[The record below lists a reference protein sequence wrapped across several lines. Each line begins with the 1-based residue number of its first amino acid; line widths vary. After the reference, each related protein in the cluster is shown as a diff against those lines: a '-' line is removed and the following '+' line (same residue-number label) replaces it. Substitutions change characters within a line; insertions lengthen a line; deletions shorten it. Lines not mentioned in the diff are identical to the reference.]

1 MKKAL
6 CIILSM
12 MILFVTFAACGD
24 KEDENFEY
32 VTDANGE
39 VVTNADGVKQTQPV
53 TTTEA
58 DGTNASTTG
67 GSKGDSSSTK
77 PSSGSNNSTPLAP
90 DLENFNPNASKEDLL
105 DEGTKVQKTTL
116 RDDIIA
122 KTIKGKKFTMTMT
135 VLGQGTEIPTTVTM
149 DGDKFAAKLNLNG
162 MDSKVISKD
171 GKTYVAFNYSGMKMY
186 METES
191 EAMGMED
198 IMTPQ
203 AGADQKYVKTTTVK
217 DGDKNLTCEE
227 YKTDDGVVTKFY
239 FEGKKW
245 VRQETIDGDTISI
258 CEIKDFKGTVD
269 NSIFDLNGYT
279 KLDEKAL
286 AAMGGGM

>member
-1 MKKAL
+1 MKKSL

-12 MILFVTFAACGD
+12 MLLLFTFAACGD
-24 KEDENFEY
+24 KKDENFEY

-53 TTTEA
+53 TTDTNGTDA
-58 DGTNASTTG
+58 STAGSSKVDGTTNPT
-67 GSKGDSSSTK
+67 
-77 PSSGSNNSTPLAP
+77 SGSNGVTPVAP

-122 KTIKGKKFTMTMT
+122 KTIKDKKFTMTMT

-186 METES
+186 METDSES
-191 EAMGMED
+191 IGMED

-217 DGDKNLTCEE
+217 DGDKKLTCEE
-227 YKTDDGVVTKFY
+227 YKTDDGIVTKFY

-258 CEIKDFKGTVD
+258 CEIKDFKNTVD
-269 NSIFDLNGYT
+269 NSVFDLTGYT

>member
-12 MILFVTFAACGD
+12 MILLVTFAACGD

-32 VTDANGE
+32 VTNANGE
-39 VVTNADGVKQTQPV
+39 VVTNEDGVKQTQPV
-53 TTTEA
+53 TTDANGTDA
-58 DGTNASTTG
+58 STAGSSKVDGT
-67 GSKGDSSSTK
+67 TK
-77 PSSGSNNSTPLAP
+77 PTSGSNGTIPTVP

-122 KTIKGKKFTMTMT
+122 KTIKDKKFTMTMT

-149 DGDKFAAKLNLNG
+149 DGDKFGATLNLNG
-162 MDSKVISKD
+162 IDSKVINKD
-171 GKTYVAFNYSGMKMY
+171 GKTYVAFNFSGMKMY
-186 METES
+186 LETES
-191 EAMGMED
+191 ESIGMED

-203 AGADQKYVKTTTVK
+203 AGDDQKYVKTTTVK
-217 DGDKNLTCEE
+217 DNGKTYTCEE
-227 YKTDDGVVTKFY
+227 YKTDDGIVTKFY

-258 CEIKDFKGTVD
+258 CEIKDFKNTVD
-269 NSIFDLNGYT
+269 NSVFDLKGYT

>member
-12 MILFVTFAACGD
+12 MILLVTFAACGD

-32 VTDANGE
+32 VTNANGE
-39 VVTNADGVKQTQPV
+39 VVTNEDGVKQTQPV
-53 TTTEA
+53 TTTDA
-58 DGTNASTTG
+58 DGTDASTA
-67 GSKGDSSSTK
+67 GSSKADGTTN
-77 PSSGSNNSTPLAP
+77 PTSGSNGTIPTVP

-122 KTIKGKKFTMTMT
+122 KTIKDKKFTMTMT

-149 DGDKFAAKLNLNG
+149 DGDKFGATLNLNG
-162 MDSKVISKD
+162 IDSKVINKD
-171 GKTYVAFNYSGMKMY
+171 GKTYVAFNFSGMKMY
-186 METES
+186 LETES
-191 EAMGMED
+191 ESIGMED

-203 AGADQKYVKTTTVK
+203 AGDDQKYVKTTTVK
-217 DGDKNLTCEE
+217 DNGKTYTCEE
-227 YKTDDGVVTKFY
+227 YKTDDGIVTKFY

-258 CEIKDFKGTVD
+258 CEIKDFKNTVD
-269 NSIFDLNGYT
+269 NSVFDLKGYT

>member
-12 MILFVTFAACGD
+12 MILLVTFAACGD

-53 TTTEA
+53 TTTDTNGADASTAGSSKA
-58 DGTNASTTG
+58 DGTTNPT
-67 GSKGDSSSTK
+67 
-77 PSSGSNNSTPLAP
+77 SGSNGVTPIAP

-116 RDDIIA
+116 RDDVIV
-122 KTIKGKKFTMTMT
+122 KTIKDKKFTMTMT

-149 DGDKFAAKLNLNG
+149 DGDNFGATLNLNG
-162 MDSKVISKD
+162 MDSKVINKD

-186 METES
+186 LETES
-191 EAMGMED
+191 ESVGMED

-203 AGADQKYVKTTTVK
+203 AGDDQKYVKTTTVK
-217 DGDKNLTCEE
+217 DGGKTLTCEE
-227 YKTDDGVVTKFY
+227 YKTDDGIVTKFY

-258 CEIKDFKGTVD
+258 CEIKDFKNTVD
-269 NSIFDLNGYT
+269 NSVFDLKGYT

>member
-12 MILFVTFAACGD
+12 MILLVTFAACGD

-32 VTDANGE
+32 VTDTNGE
-39 VVTNADGVKQTQPV
+39 VVTNEDGVKQTQPV
-53 TTTEA
+53 TTT
-58 DGTNASTTG
+58 DTNGTDASTA
-67 GSKGDSSSTK
+67 GSSKVDGATN
-77 PSSGSNNSTPLAP
+77 PTSGSNGVTPIAP

-122 KTIKGKKFTMTMT
+122 KTIKDKKFTMTMT

-149 DGDKFAAKLNLNG
+149 DGDKFGATLNLNG
-162 MDSKVISKD
+162 IDSKVINKD

-191 EAMGMED
+191 ESIGMED

-203 AGADQKYVKTTTVK
+203 AGDDQKYVKTTTVK
-217 DGDKNLTCEE
+217 DNGKTYTCEE
-227 YKTDDGVVTKFY
+227 YKTDDGIVTKFY

-258 CEIKDFKGTVD
+258 CEIKDFKNTVD
-269 NSIFDLNGYT
+269 NSVFDLKGYT

-286 AAMGGGM
+286 AALGGGM

>member
-12 MILFVTFAACGD
+12 MILLVTFAACGD

-32 VTDANGE
+32 VTNANGE
-39 VVTNADGVKQTQPV
+39 VVTNEDGVKQTQPV
-53 TTTEA
+53 TTDTN
-58 DGTNASTTG
+58 GTNASTA
-67 GSKGDSSSTK
+67 GSSKVDGTTN
-77 PSSGSNNSTPLAP
+77 PTSGSNGVTPIAP

-116 RDDIIA
+116 RDDVIV
-122 KTIKGKKFTMTMT
+122 KTIKDKKFTMTMT

-149 DGDKFAAKLNLNG
+149 DGDNFGATLNLNG
-162 MDSKVISKD
+162 MDSKVINKD

-186 METES
+186 LETES
-191 EAMGMED
+191 ESVGMED

-203 AGADQKYVKTTTVK
+203 AGDDQKYVKTTTVK
-217 DGDKNLTCEE
+217 DGGKTLTCEE
-227 YKTDDGVVTKFY
+227 YKTDDGIVTKFY

-258 CEIKDFKGTVD
+258 CEIKDFKNTVD
-269 NSIFDLNGYT
+269 NSVFDLKGYT

>member
-1 MKKAL
+1 MKKSL

-12 MILFVTFAACGD
+12 MLLLFTFAACGD
-24 KEDENFEY
+24 KKDENFEY

-53 TTTEA
+53 TTDTNGTDA
-58 DGTNASTTG
+58 STAGSSKVDGTTNPT
-67 GSKGDSSSTK
+67 
-77 PSSGSNNSTPLAP
+77 SGSNGVTPVAP

-122 KTIKGKKFTMTMT
+122 KTIKDKKFTMTMT

-191 EAMGMED
+191 ESIGMED

-217 DGDKNLTCEE
+217 DGDKKLTCEE
-227 YKTDDGVVTKFY
+227 YKTDDGIVTKFY

-258 CEIKDFKGTVD
+258 CEIKDFKNTVD
-269 NSIFDLNGYT
+269 NSVFDLTGYT

>member
-12 MILFVTFAACGD
+12 MILLATFAACGD

-53 TTTEA
+53 TTTDADGANASTAGSSKA
-58 DGTNASTTG
+58 DGT
-67 GSKGDSSSTK
+67 TK
-77 PSSGSNNSTPLAP
+77 PTSGLNGVTPVAP

-116 RDDIIA
+116 RDDVIV
-122 KTIKGKKFTMTMT
+122 KTIKDKKFTMTMT

-191 EAMGMED
+191 ESIGMED

-217 DGDKNLTCEE
+217 DGDKKLTCEE
-227 YKTDDGVVTKFY
+227 YKTDDGIVTKFY

-258 CEIKDFKGTVD
+258 CEIKDFKNTVD
-269 NSIFDLNGYT
+269 NSVFDLTGYT

>member
-12 MILFVTFAACGD
+12 MILLVTFAACGD

-32 VTDANGE
+32 VTDTNGE
-39 VVTNADGVKQTQPV
+39 VVTNEDGVKQTQPV
-53 TTTEA
+53 TTT
-58 DGTNASTTG
+58 DTNGTDASTA
-67 GSKGDSSSTK
+67 GSSKVDGATN
-77 PSSGSNNSTPLAP
+77 PTSGSNGVTPIAP

-122 KTIKGKKFTMTMT
+122 KTIKDKKFTMTMT

-149 DGDKFAAKLNLNG
+149 DGDKFGATLNLNG
-162 MDSKVISKD
+162 IDSKVISKD

-191 EAMGMED
+191 ESIGMED

-203 AGADQKYVKTTTVK
+203 AGDDQKYVKTTTVK
-217 DGDKNLTCEE
+217 DNGKTYTCEE
-227 YKTDDGVVTKFY
+227 YKTDDGIVTKFY

-258 CEIKDFKGTVD
+258 CEIKDFKNTVD
-269 NSIFDLNGYT
+269 NSVFDLKGYT

-286 AAMGGGM
+286 AALGGGM

>member
-1 MKKAL
+1 MKKSL

-12 MILFVTFAACGD
+12 MLLLVTFAACGD
-24 KEDENFEY
+24 KEDESFEY
-32 VTDANGE
+32 VTDTNGE

-53 TTTEA
+53 TTT
-58 DGTNASTTG
+58 DGEDSDSSTTG
-67 GSKGDSSSTK
+67 GSNADSSTTK
-77 PSSGSNNSTPLAP
+77 SSSGSDSSTPITP

-105 DEGTKVQKTTL
+105 DEGTTTKKTTL

-122 KTIKGKKFTMTMT
+122 KTIKDKKFTMTMT

-149 DGDKFAAKLNLNG
+149 DGDKFGATLNLNG

-191 EAMGMED
+191 ESLGMED

-203 AGADQKYVKTTTVK
+203 AGEDQKYVKTTTVEDNGK
-217 DGDKNLTCEE
+217 TLTCEE
-227 YKTDDGVVTKFY
+227 YKTDDGIVTKFY

-245 VRQETIDGDTISI
+245 VRQETIDSDTISI
-258 CEIKDFKGTVD
+258 CEIKDFKNTVD
-269 NSIFDLNGYT
+269 NSVFDLTGYT

-286 AAMGGGM
+286 SALGGGM